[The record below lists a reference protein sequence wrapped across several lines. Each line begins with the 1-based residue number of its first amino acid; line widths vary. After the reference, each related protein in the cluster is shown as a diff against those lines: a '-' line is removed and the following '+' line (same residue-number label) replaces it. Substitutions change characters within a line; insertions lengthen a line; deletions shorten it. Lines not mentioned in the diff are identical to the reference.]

1 MLFEGNIFLH
11 QNYFTSSSIQLSI
24 VLEILSPIVVICRH
38 LTSHEC
44 TVFDL
49 ITNLGPGS
57 RTEAVRHLELFRYI
71 KRDITRRFEDMNF
84 IFEWLKQYFTN
95 EYCFHHEKIKFISS
109 NRRVMFCLLY
119 SCKLFETQ
127 VSNINFRSIMLKTWL
142 YFNVI

>member
-1 MLFEGNIFLH
+1 M
-11 QNYFTSSSIQLSI
+11 
-24 VLEILSPIVVICRH
+24 VICRH
-38 LTSHEC
+38 VTSHEC

-57 RTEAVRHLELFRYI
+57 RTEAVRHLELFGYI
-71 KRDITRRFEDMNF
+71 EDITRRFEDMNF

-119 SCKLFETQ
+119 SCKLFKTQ
-127 VSNINFRSIMLKTWL
+127 VSNINFRPIMLKTWL
-142 YFNVI
+142 YFNIISTKTIPVHHFSVFLYYFHFFSAQTCSFFL